1 MVYGVYSNS
10 DLVHWSP
17 AKIFQDEIKVRQ
29 LTRSSYN
36 GVKVNYSHTNRSSVR
51 SHKSTAFLG
60 PLPISTEVILGP
72 PFCRLRRNF
81 GVSCD
86 VDVHSHSTLKFDFSD
101 ISNTL
106 NKGWKNAV

>member
-51 SHKSTAFLG
+51 SHKPTAFLG
-60 PLPISTEVILGP
+60 PLPISTVARSESKEWWVVALSPLLFSFSKTSP
-72 PFCRLRRNF
+72 PGHGRFLD
-81 GVSCD
+81 S
-86 VDVHSHSTLKFDFSD
+86 
-101 ISNTL
+101 
-106 NKGWKNAV
+106 